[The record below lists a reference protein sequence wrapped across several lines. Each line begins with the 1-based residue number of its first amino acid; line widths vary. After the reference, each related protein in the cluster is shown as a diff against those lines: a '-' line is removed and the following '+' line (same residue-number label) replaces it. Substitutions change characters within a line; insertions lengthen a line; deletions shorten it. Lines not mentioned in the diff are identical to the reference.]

1 MSWMQRSL
9 QGNLPPGLLESLD
22 PATQQYLA
30 QQYKTAMLQDM
41 FLGLAGQQPTGYKGF
56 QGGVGTI
63 LEQQRAQEQARM
75 EAQQREEIHR
85 GAQMMVERGL
95 APDWVL
101 PHVRGMNQSD
111 LSALAKSWSDYQKLS
126 QGEASFVGDK
136 TMASLPSQEDAN
148 FERWRATNP
157 GGSYQK
163 FRQWE
168 EAVKRGQGAVV
179 DGARFGMEGLVYV
192 DPQGKPHPLG
202 TSSVELAK
210 DIQGVANQ
218 YQQQSNDNREAL
230 EAAQRVQALLNSNDP
245 ANDFNVAGALMGWIR
260 VMGGNPRRGPDG
272 NLYDESGLFNE
283 MTRIYNRVMGGSQLT
298 PEQREQ
304 VLGTVTR
311 AIEPVKARQ
320 QGLDGAFYSQ
330 MGRIGAP
337 RDVVEDIRT
346 SVWGNYGAQVS
357 VGPPEIVPPAPTAVA
372 PPAVVAPAVPQATTV
387 APVAAPGGDA
397 PRAVNPQTGETMI
410 FVNGQ
415 WVPAP

>member
-9 QGNLPPGLLESLD
+9 QANLPRGLLESLD

-41 FLGLAGQQPTGYKGF
+41 FLGLAGQQPTGYGRFK
-56 QGGVGTI
+56 GGVGAV
-63 LEQQRAQEQARM
+63 LEQQQAQAQARM
-75 EAQQREEIHR
+75 EAQQREAMRR
-85 GAQMMVERGL
+85 GLQAQVERGI
-95 APDWVL
+95 L
-101 PHVRGMNQSD
+101 PPEALDFGEGMSFGD
-111 LSALAKSWSDYQKLS
+111 VSGLGKSLLEPYTLS
-126 QGEASFVGDK
+126 QGQQRFTADAQV
-136 TMASLPSQEDAN
+136 ANVPSQEDAN